1 MSNSLFHIYAG
12 TQGSAGLYINE
23 IIKALDLANI
33 KQNAFVSYYYPFK
46 NGKKIF
52 YRFTDL
58 AAGKKKTK
66 YRPYIR
72 YVELICGLLIIFFEA
87 LFKRPRY
94 INYSL
99 NSSYLPE
106 YAFLVLIKKMLKI
119 KLIITCHDVVP
130 FANSYLNISKENSRR
145 AYLLNMADF
154 LLVHN
159 ENSIVDLMQYYQ
171 IKPSKIICHPFP
183 IMDLNPWIKADIT
196 KTIDFLF
203 IGHLRC
209 EKGINILLESWE
221 KFSSLYPEA
230 NLYVVGNNPPNSG
243 IDVTKYKKY
252 NIKFVLHYVADAVY
266 AQYIASA
273 KCVILPYLR
282 GTNSGIPSSVYS
294 LGSDLIVSDIPM
306 FKNNPLIGKESYF
319 ECGNSNSLFEK
330 MCSFYKELH
339 KETSIKKERIDSYR
353 QSFNNQVVQLYS
365 QLLNK

>member
-1 MSNSLFHIYAG
+1 
-12 TQGSAGLYINE
+12 
-23 IIKALDLANI
+23 
-33 KQNAFVSYYYPFK
+33 
-46 NGKKIF
+46 
-52 YRFTDL
+52 
-58 AAGKKKTK
+58 
-66 YRPYIR
+66 
-72 YVELICGLLIIFFEA
+72 
-87 LFKRPRY
+87 
-94 INYSL
+94 
-99 NSSYLPE
+99 
-106 YAFLVLIKKMLKI
+106 
-119 KLIITCHDVVP
+119 
-130 FANSYLNISKENSRR
+130 
-145 AYLLNMADF
+145 MADF

-252 NIKFVLHYVADAVY
+252 NIKFVLHYVDDAVY

>member
-1 MSNSLFHIYAG
+1 M
-12 TQGSAGLYINE
+12 
-23 IIKALDLANI
+23 
-33 KQNAFVSYYYPFK
+33 
-46 NGKKIF
+46 
-52 YRFTDL
+52 
-58 AAGKKKTK
+58 
-66 YRPYIR
+66 
-72 YVELICGLLIIFFEA
+72 
-87 LFKRPRY
+87 
-94 INYSL
+94 
-99 NSSYLPE
+99 
-106 YAFLVLIKKMLKI
+106 
-119 KLIITCHDVVP
+119 VP

-252 NIKFVLHYVADAVY
+252 NIKFVLHYVDDAVY

-273 KCVILPYLR
+273 KCL
-282 GTNSGIPSSVYS
+282 
-294 LGSDLIVSDIPM
+294 M
-306 FKNNPLIGKESYF
+306 FAI
-319 ECGNSNSLFEK
+319 
-330 MCSFYKELH
+330 
-339 KETSIKKERIDSYR
+339 IKR
-353 QSFNNQVVQLYS
+353 N
-365 QLLNK
+365 